1 MTIEECYKKMGA
13 NYQDVIKRLPS
24 VSMIEKFALKFREDT
39 SFQELETAL
48 NEKQVDLAFRAA
60 HTLKG
65 VCMNLGFDHL
75 YKPSFEITESLRA
88 SNLDLAL
95 QQFDAVKEQY
105 SKTIAALNEF
115 AAQISRRGLF
125 LLLVNKCKII
135 SILSCKFSE
144 NEYNNL
150 HKQRKEEVQK

>member
-48 NEKQVDLAFRAA
+48 NEKQVDLA
-60 HTLKG
+60 
-65 VCMNLGFDHL
+65 
-75 YKPSFEITESLRA
+75 
-88 SNLDLAL
+88 L

-115 AAQISRRGLF
+115 AA
-125 LLLVNKCKII
+125 
-135 SILSCKFSE
+135 
-144 NEYNNL
+144 
-150 HKQRKEEVQK
+150 

>member
-88 SNLDLAL
+88 SNLELAL

-105 SKTIAALNEF
+105 TKTIEALNEF

-125 LLLVNKCKII
+125 LYIKILVLRQEKMYVK
-135 SILSCKFSE
+135 
-144 NEYNNL
+144 
-150 HKQRKEEVQK
+150 KQ

>member
-1 MTIEECYKKMGA
+1 MTIEECYVKMGA

-24 VSMIEKFALKFREDT
+24 AKMIEKFALKFKDDT

-48 NEKQVDLAFRAA
+48 NEKQVELAFRAA

-88 SNLDLAL
+88 GNLELGL
-95 QQFDAVKEQY
+95 QQFGAVKEQY
-105 SKTIAALNEF
+105 TKTIDVLNEF
-115 AAQISRRGLF
+115 IA
-125 LLLVNKCKII
+125 
-135 SILSCKFSE
+135 E
-144 NEYNNL
+144 NE
-150 HKQRKEEVQK
+150 

>member
-95 QQFDAVKEQY
+95 QLFDAVKEQY

-115 AAQISRRGLF
+115 AA
-125 LLLVNKCKII
+125 
-135 SILSCKFSE
+135 
-144 NEYNNL
+144 
-150 HKQRKEEVQK
+150 

>member
-24 VSMIEKFALKFREDT
+24 EAMIKKFALKFKDDT

-48 NEKQVDLAFRAA
+48 NEKQVDIAFRAA

-88 SNLDLAL
+88 GNLDEGL
-95 QQFDAVKEQY
+95 QLFGEVKKQY
-105 SKTIAALNEF
+105 EKTMHNTRILSNFLNEQI
-115 AAQISRRGLF
+115 AQGVHVSQKRYDYY
-125 LLLVNKCKII
+125 
-135 SILSCKFSE
+135 SSE
-144 NEYNNL
+144 VTVASEL
-150 HKQRKEEVQK
+150 